1 MSKKRTQAQ
10 TPAPKKDQVKGS
22 AKNPKGSASGSR
34 GGIKISD
41 QAVKSLENMR
51 DKHNDRYKAKSKK
64 VDLGTLKA
72 VFRRGAGAFS
82 VSHRPGMNRTQWA
95 LARVKAFLKLVGT
108 GERKKAYNTDLDLLP
123 KGHPQRTEAKAEA
136 LSIPDK
142 YSHIDFTPPKG
153 AQEAAKRALEVRASK
168 PPSQRGMTDVGIARA
183 RDLANG
189 KRLSPDTVKRMLAY
203 FTRHE
208 VDKQG
213 STWSDKGKGWQAWN
227 GWGGDAGFSFA
238 RKVVNQMKR
247 ADEKATSLRAYGEAI
262 QLNHLGEPSYDLP
275 DGLTIGK
282 PFKTLALGQVSSR
295 MNGENI
301 GQEIDH
307 ELLSEMIRVFNER
320 RQSDPV
326 IIDWQHATSP
336 FQGGSPAPPESGNA
350 LGLIVDLELREDGL
364 YATPAY
370 NERGLDVVK
379 AAGGVLWSSP
389 EFLNGEVFSRDGG
402 SKVGDAQLLAITLT
416 PRPAQ
421 SNDKI
426 GRVLLN
432 ERINSMDNIE
442 SLSVEELRQMLVA
455 KDALVKELEQK
466 MKDMMKESE
475 SAMVDKKEEAMKE
488 EDEDKKKKMAE
499 SKDEDKENKLAHS
512 PDHDEKREVKKSY
525 KMSEQLSEST
535 LLSEVTALRES
546 NAKLSERLEAI
557 EAEKR
562 EVEKREAINNLLNEG
577 KITPSEAAVAGKAFE
592 LRELQ
597 SEFWTMFS
605 ERPANSA
612 LPLVEVGHGAS
623 GQEINKATLD
633 QEVRKLA
640 TEKTVS
646 YSEALE
652 LFAKSNPDYYNK
664 VFGA

>member
-34 GGIKISD
+34 GGIEISD

-95 LARVKAFLKLVGT
+95 LARVRTFLKLVGT

-168 PPSQRGMTDVGIARA
+168 PPSQRGMTDVGLARA

-213 STWSDKGKGWQAWN
+213 STWSDKGKGWQAWQ
-227 GWGGDAGFSFA
+227 GWGGDAGFSWT
-238 RKVVNQMKR
+238 RKIVNQMNT
-247 ADEKATSLRAYGEAI
+247 ADKKSTALRAYGEAV
-262 QLNHLGEPSYDLP
+262 QLTHLSEPSYDLP
-275 DGLTIGK
+275 DGLTVGK

-336 FQGGSPAPPESGNA
+336 FQSGSPAPPESGNA

-370 NERGLDVVK
+370 NERGLEVVK
-379 AAGGVLWSSP
+379 SAGGVLWSSP

-402 SKVGDAQLLAITLT
+402 SKIGDAQLLAITLT

-421 SNDKI
+421 SNNKI
-426 GRVLLN
+426 DRVLLN
-432 ERINSMDNIE
+432 ERIYSMDNIE

-475 SAMVDKKEEAMKE
+475 SSMVDKKEEAMKE
-488 EDEDKKKKMAE
+488 EDEDKKEQMAE
-499 SKDEDKENKLAHS
+499 SKDEDKADKMKEE
-512 PDHDEKREVKKSY
+512 DEDKKSY

-535 LLSEVTALRES
+535 LLNEVTALRES

-623 GQEINKATLD
+623 GQEISKATLD

-640 TEKTVS
+640 TEKAVS

-652 LFAKSNPDYYNK
+652 LFAKSNSDYYNK

>member
-1 MSKKRTQAQ
+1 MAKRTKAQ
-10 TPAPKKDQVKGS
+10 TPAPKKDRITGS
-22 AKNPKGSASGSR
+22 KKNPKGSASGSR

-41 QAVKSLENMR
+41 RAEKALENLR
-51 DKHNDRYKAKSKK
+51 DKHNDRYNAKSKQ

-82 VSHRPGMNRTQWA
+82 VSHRPGMDRTQWG

-108 GERKKAYNTDLDLLP
+108 GERKKAYDTDLDLLP
-123 KGHPQRTEAKAEA
+123 KGHPQRTEAKSELSSA
-136 LSIPDK
+136 LSVPDK

-153 AQEAAKRALEVRASK
+153 AQEAAKRALEVRADK
-168 PPSQRGMTDVGIARA
+168 PSSQRGMTPVGIARA
-183 RDLANG
+183 RDLMNG
-189 KRLSPDTVKRMLAY
+189 ETLSPETVKRMLNY

-213 STWSDKGKGWQAWN
+213 STWDEQGKGWQAWH
-227 GWGGDAGFSFA
+227 GWGGDAGFAWA
-238 RKVVNQMKR
+238 RKIVKQMNA
-247 ADEKATSLRAYGEAI
+247 ADNKAQALRAYGEAVM
-262 QLNHLGEPSYDLP
+262 LSEASPTYDIP
-275 DGLTIGK
+275 EGLTIGK

-295 MNGENI
+295 MNGEAI
-301 GQEIDH
+301 GKEINRD
-307 ELLSEMIRVFNER
+307 LLTEMIRVYRER
-320 RQSDPV
+320 READPV

-336 FQGGSPAPPESGNA
+336 FQGGHPAPPESGSA

-379 AAGGVLWSSP
+379 SAGGILWSSQ

-426 GRVLLN
+426 GRVTLN
-432 ERINSMDNIE
+432 ERLAEMDNIE
-442 SLSVEELRQMLVA
+442 ELSVEELRQLLIA
-455 KDALVKELEQK
+455 KDEMVKELEQK
-466 MKDMMKESE
+466 MKDMMEESE
-475 SAMVDKKEEAMKE
+475 NSMMEKKDDKEEKMTEDEEKETKMAHTPDHEEKKEEE
-488 EDEDKKKKMAE
+488 KK
-499 SKDEDKENKLAHS
+499 D
-512 PDHDEKREVKKSY
+512 Y
-525 KMSEQLSEST
+525 KMSETLTENT
-535 LLSEVTALRES
+535 LLSEVQALREN

-562 EVEKREAINNLLNEG
+562 EVERREAVNTLLNEG
-577 KITPSEAAVAGKAFE
+577 KIQPSEVEVAGKAWE

-597 SEFWTMFS
+597 GEFWQMFS
-605 ERPANSA
+605 ERPSNSA
-612 LPLVEVGHGAS
+612 VPLVEVGHGAS

-633 QEVRKLA
+633 QEVRNLA
-640 TEKTVS
+640 AEKQVS
-646 YSEALE
+646 YSEALH
-652 LFAKSNPDYYNK
+652 LFRESNRDYYNK
-664 VFGA
+664 VFGG